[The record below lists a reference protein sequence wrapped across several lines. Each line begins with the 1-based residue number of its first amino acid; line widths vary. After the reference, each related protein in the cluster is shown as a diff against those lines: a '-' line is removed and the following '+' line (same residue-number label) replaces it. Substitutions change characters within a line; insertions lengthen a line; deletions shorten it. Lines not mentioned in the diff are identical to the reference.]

1 MGYGTDGFLGVSK
14 QQSWN
19 TATTSWHFIPFVNE
33 SIVTNKEVLM
43 QETILDRYDEPN
55 PLEGL
60 ETVEGDI
67 VMELNPIDCGPFLH
81 AACGSMHTTVTLS
94 GKVWSHEFKLTQDRF
109 DEHAALRPYTFQIFK
124 GVSSSF
130 QFTDGQINMLEI
142 NIAAGAIVKMTTGLI
157 CRTTSLMTKSTSVHY
172 YNAKAFTWDQASFS
186 LMVPSSAAIA
196 VKDFEEITIS
206 LNNALSGVNL
216 LDGTKRR
223 GKIQRDGYR
232 EVRASGTIDLP
243 NLNEYATF
251 IAQTERKLLM
261 TLRKPTA
268 MSSGYYETLT
278 IDIPSFKY
286 DAFPVN
292 IGGPGRITV
301 GFTGRGVYNS
311 GSGNTMKITLVNTYV
326 GSLY

>member
-1 MGYGTDGFLGVSK
+1 MSFGTDGFLAISR
-14 QQSWN
+14 QSSWGTN
-19 TATTSWHFIPFVNE
+19 TTSFHFIPFVSE

-81 AACGSMHTTVTLS
+81 AACGSVHVTATLS
-94 GKVWSHEFKLTQDRF
+94 GKVWTHEFKLTQDRF
-109 DEHAALRPYTFQIFK
+109 DEYAALTPYTAQVYK
-124 GVSSSF
+124 GVEQAF
-130 QFTDGQINMLEI
+130 FFTDGQANTLEI
-142 NIAAGAIVKMTTGLI
+142 NVVAGAVVKMTVGMI
-157 CRTTSLMTKSTSVHY
+157 CRTTSLDTKATATSY
-172 YNAKAFTWDQASFS
+172 YNAEAFTWNQASFS

-196 VKDFEEITIS
+196 VSDFEEITFS

-232 EVRASGTIDLP
+232 EVRVSGTIDLP
-243 NLNEYATF
+243 DLDEYDTF

-278 IDIPSFKY
+278 IDIPSFRY
-286 DAFPVN
+286 EAFPVN
-292 IGGPGRITV
+292 IGGPGRVTV

-311 GSGNTMKITLVNTYV
+311 GSAMTMLITLVNTKAAY
-326 GSLY
+326 